1 MEKQKTKFTLIELLV
16 VIAIIA
22 LLAAMLLP
30 ALSKTK
36 ETAKNSTCKNNLKT
50 MGLAINM
57 YSGDFDSWIVQSY
70 QTTSDMRDKYIYNAW
85 YSILQ
90 KNHYGISFDPK
101 IFREGTPHGTMKC
114 PTERVWT
121 FGTAQGQVQWAN
133 NTKTT
138 FGDTHYVPN
147 YTLIPYL
154 PVGAANA
161 AQLAQ
166 IRKTGFIKQASLAIT
181 VGDRHY
187 TYDDYQDPAKF
198 RYRHGSKGDY
208 RIPELAN
215 HTKDLITASLILGT
229 ANILYFDGHVEPKTF
244 QQLVKQDPANRSNCL
259 TKAGF
264 KL

>member
-36 ETAKNSTCKNNLKT
+36 ETAKNSTCKNNLKN
-50 MGLAINM
+50 MGLAINI
-57 YSGDFDSWIVQSY
+57 YAGDFDSWIVQGY
-70 QTTSDMRDKYIYNAW
+70 PTSKAEADEYIFNEWYMILARYN
-85 YSILQ
+85 
-90 KNHYGISFDPK
+90 YGISVDRIKYYSGIPN
-101 IFREGTPHGTMKC
+101 GTMQC
-114 PTERVWT
+114 PTEKEWI
-121 FGTAQGQVQWAN
+121 FDSGTGPNQQWRGS
-133 NTKTT
+133 TKTT
-138 FGDTHYVPN
+138 FIKSHYTVN
-147 YTLIPYL
+147 CLIIPEIS
-154 PVGAANA
+154 NA
-161 AQLAQ
+161 ATVEKCK
-166 IRKTGFIKQASLAIT
+166 KTGFVISPSIAIT

-215 HTKDLITASLILGT
+215 HTKDLATGSLILGT
-229 ANILYFDGHVEPKTF
+229 ANILYFDGHVQPKTL
-244 QQLVKQDPANRSNCL
+244 QQLWKQDPANRSNCL